1 LQTSDAVGAAAA
13 QVGPNALALAAALN
27 KELGIPASK
36 VARILLQMCGIK
48 ITAGGVHQALA
59 RVARR
64 AQATYQELVLA
75 VRASAVV
82 APDETGWRIAGR
94 KRWLWVFVGE
104 HATVYLIAEGAA
116 MSTPPGSSAR
126 TSPGCLSATGG
137 RRTAAS
143 PRRATRH
150 ASRTCCGAPTS

>member
-13 QVGPNALALAAALN
+13 QVGPNALAFAAELN

-36 VARILLQMCGIK
+36 VARILAQMCGIK

-64 AQATYQELVLA
+64 AEATYQELVLA
-75 VRASAVV
+75 VRSSAVV
-82 APDETGWRIAGR
+82 APDETGWRICGR

-104 HATVYLIAEGAA
+104 NATVYLIAEGRGYEHAA
-116 MSTPPGSSAR
+116 GILGENFSGVLERDGWAPY
-126 TSPGCLSATGG
+126 
-137 RRTAAS
+137 RRSEDVTLFV
-143 PRRATRH
+143 
-150 ASRTCCGAPTS
+150 